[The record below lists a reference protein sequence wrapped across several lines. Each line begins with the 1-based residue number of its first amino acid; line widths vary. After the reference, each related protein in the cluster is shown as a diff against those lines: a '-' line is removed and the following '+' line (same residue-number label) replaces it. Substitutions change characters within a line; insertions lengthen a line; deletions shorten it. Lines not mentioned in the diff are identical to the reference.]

1 MAKEKKTRPEMPEE
15 LNGEHKAIWRM
26 LDYLGEQMSDI
37 RRFQNQMLLVVLGAA
52 ATIIGI
58 LIAK

>member
-1 MAKEKKTRPEMPEE
+1 MAKAKKARPGLPDEQ
-15 LNGEHKAIWRM
+15 NGEHRAIWRM
-26 LDYLGEQMSDI
+26 LDYLGEQIADI
-37 RRFQNQMLLVVLGAA
+37 RRFQNQMFFVVLAAA